1 MSSSTFTIEQ
11 YRFRL
16 QQYIHTYVL
25 TYVYVSSFKIHKYYL
40 HTYNLEY
47 VLYEKKNWNL
57 YSKGTKA
64 ILFCDSIIRTEKIE
78 FLIFMWRICCY
89 IRLKWDLLQDVSLSR
104 RVLPTYSVKVSVLI
118 RIYNERIFH

>member
-47 VLYEKKNWNL
+47 VLYEKKRKKTGICIQ
-57 YSKGTKA
+57 KGQKQFYFVIA
-64 ILFCDSIIRTEKIE
+64 
-78 FLIFMWRICCY
+78 
-89 IRLKWDLLQDVSLSR
+89 
-104 RVLPTYSVKVSVLI
+104 
-118 RIYNERIFH
+118 